1 MTPRIAYTLS
11 VLALFAGAAVAAP
24 EPGSPESLAQAKEG
38 ELARLDLQTIRKF
51 GEAQGRFEVVV
62 AWADSS
68 RPAPEDYG
76 PRQVRYMANCE
87 EGTIALAAVGVF
99 DRNGQLTKTM
109 VIPPGGA
116 DPIKPEKGSQEAKWL
131 QRVCMF

>member
-1 MTPRIAYTLS
+1 MTARIAYTLS
-11 VLALFAGAAVAAP
+11 VLALFAGAAAAAP
-24 EPGSPESLAQAKEG
+24 DPGSPESLAQAKEG

-76 PRQVRYMANCE
+76 PRQVRYMAN
-87 EGTIALAAVGVF
+87 
-99 DRNGQLTKTM
+99 
-109 VIPPGGA
+109 
-116 DPIKPEKGSQEAKWL
+116 
-131 QRVCMF
+131 

>member
-1 MTPRIAYTLS
+1 MTARIAYTL
-11 VLALFAGAAVAAP
+11 ALVALLAGASVHAQ

-38 ELARLDLQTIRKF
+38 EVARLDLQTIRKF
-51 GEAQGRFEVVV
+51 GESQGRFEVVV
-62 AWADSS
+62 AWADTS
-68 RPAPEDYG
+68 RPAPEGYG

-87 EGTIALAAVGVF
+87 EGTISLAAIGVF

>member
-11 VLALFAGAAVAAP
+11 VLALFAGAAAAAP
-24 EPGSPESLAQAKEG
+24 DPGSPESLAQAKEG

-87 EGTIALAAVGVF
+87 EGTISLAAVGVF

>member
-1 MTPRIAYTLS
+1 MTSRIAYILS
-11 VLALFAGAAVAAP
+11 VLALFAGAAAAAP
-24 EPGSPESLAQAKEG
+24 DPGSPESLAQAKEG

-87 EGTIALAAVGVF
+87 EGTISLAAVGVF

>member
-11 VLALFAGAAVAAP
+11 VLALFAGAAAAAP
-24 EPGSPESLAQAKEG
+24 DPGSPESLAQAKEG

>member
-1 MTPRIAYTLS
+1 MTARIAVTLS
-11 VLALFAGAAVAAP
+11 ALALLAGAAAHAQ
-24 EPGSPESLAQAKEG
+24 EPGSPESLAQAKAG
-38 ELARLDLQTIRKF
+38 EEARLDLQTIRKF
-51 GEAQGRFEVVV
+51 GQTQGRFEVVV

-76 PRQVRYMANCE
+76 PRQVRYMANCD
-87 EGTIALAAVGVF
+87 EGTISLAAIGVF
-99 DRNGQLTKTM
+99 DRSGQLTKTM
-109 VIPPGGA
+109 IIPPGGA

>member
-1 MTPRIAYTLS
+1 MTARIAYTLS
-11 VLALFAGAAVAAP
+11 VLALFAGAAAAAP
-24 EPGSPESLAQAKEG
+24 DPGSPESLAQAKEG

-87 EGTIALAAVGVF
+87 EGTISLAAVGVF

>member
-1 MTPRIAYTLS
+1 MTARIAYTLS
-11 VLALFAGAAVAAP
+11 VLALFAGAAAAAP
-24 EPGSPESLAQAKEG
+24 DPGSPESLAQAKEG

-116 DPIKPEKGSQEAKWL
+116 DPIKPEKGTQEAKWL